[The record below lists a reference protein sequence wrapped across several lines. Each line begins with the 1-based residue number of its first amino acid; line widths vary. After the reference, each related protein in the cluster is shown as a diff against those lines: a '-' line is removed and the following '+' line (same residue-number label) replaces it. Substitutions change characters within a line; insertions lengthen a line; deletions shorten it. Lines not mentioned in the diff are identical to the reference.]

1 MSRLHW
7 LILAA
12 VLFAGL
18 PLLAASKDNERP
30 DREMLQMMDLLRDIE
45 VIRQMDMMQDMPDV
59 ENAGDPTKGTNSQ
72 KSAPR
77 NKKETAK

>member
-30 DREMLQMMDLLRDIE
+30 DREMLQMMDLLRDME

-59 ENAGDPTKGTNSQ
+59 ENAGDPAKGTAQ
-72 KSAPR
+72 KATPR

>member
-18 PLLAASKDNERP
+18 PLLAASKDTERP
-30 DREMLQMMDLLRDIE
+30 DREMLQMMDLLRDME
-45 VIRQMDMMQDMPDV
+45 VIRQMDMMQDMFDV

-72 KSAPR
+72 KNALR
-77 NKKETAK
+77 NKKEIAK